1 MEFRS
6 HFSGMTP
13 LRVPAKQDHYHPSR
27 QRPRKGQ
34 QGGSGDRQVSQS
46 GKPLL
51 RRSLRSLNLP
61 AGRCPLGSPGR
72 EFHPCIRNTQKISLR
87 FERSTGPSS
96 LELIFSAKGL
106 LALCTPRQ
114 RRCPCIPPKG
124 LHPFGIPTAPPQ
136 KFSADPAES
145 FSLPEHIITSFPLS
159 FLSHVKG
166 VMAMSN
172 KKNPTRHRN
181 RAVTVRMTDEEF
193 LAMREKVEES
203 GLSQQTY
210 IIEAVTGTPILPAHG
225 IEELLSEWKDNSKDL
240 SDLSRQLRGLGTNV
254 NQMARIAN
262 GYGDLPSEQYLRR
275 ISENVDQAKKG
286 VDQIWR
292 SIRSLT
298 SQQSHMGR

>member
-1 MEFRS
+1 M
-6 HFSGMTP
+6 
-13 LRVPAKQDHYHPSR
+13 
-27 QRPRKGQ
+27 
-34 QGGSGDRQVSQS
+34 
-46 GKPLL
+46 

-72 EFHPCIRNTQKISLR
+72 MFHPCIRNTQKISLR

-172 KKNPTRHRN
+172 KKNPARYRN
-181 RAVTVRMTDEEF
+181 RAITVRMTDEEF

-225 IEELLSEWKDNSKDL
+225 IEEICRISPASFAGLEPMSTRWHASQMDTVIFHLNNIYVESAKMLIRQKREWT
-240 SDLSRQLRGLGTNV
+240 R
-254 NQMARIAN
+254 
-262 GYGDLPSEQYLRR
+262 YGDQ
-275 ISENVDQAKKG
+275 
-286 VDQIWR
+286 
-292 SIRSLT
+292 
-298 SQQSHMGR
+298 